1 MNKIIERLI
10 SIGLLI
16 VSIIL
21 WVLAIYLMLEE

>member
-1 MNKIIERLI
+1 MNKIIESLI